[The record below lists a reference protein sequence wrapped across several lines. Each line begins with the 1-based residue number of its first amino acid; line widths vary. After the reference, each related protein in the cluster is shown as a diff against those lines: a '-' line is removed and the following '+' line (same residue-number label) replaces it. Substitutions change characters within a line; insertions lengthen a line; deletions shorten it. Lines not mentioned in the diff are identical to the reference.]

1 MSSNTNTLSTTNQAT
16 DMWYNEVITPGYD
29 FDNQGFDSGTGHFT
43 QVVWKGST
51 KLGCGISGV
60 YVVCRY
66 CETAGNMGGAFETNV
81 FPKKAAEETPA
92 ETTAEETPAEESA
105 AVIPES
111 ADYNSAYNTLA
122 LTAHNKYRVEHQV
135 PELIFD
141 ASAAQSA

>member
-1 MSSNTNTLSTTNQAT
+1 MSSDTNTLSTTNQAT
-16 DMWYNEVITPGYD
+16 DMWYNEVTTPGYD

-81 FPKKAAEETPA
+81 FPKLTTRRRLEEVPAEETVK
-92 ETTAEETPAEESA
+92 S
-105 AVIPES
+105 
-111 ADYNSAYNTLA
+111 
-122 LTAHNKYRVEHQV
+122 
-135 PELIFD
+135 ELHINGV
-141 ASAAQSA
+141 S